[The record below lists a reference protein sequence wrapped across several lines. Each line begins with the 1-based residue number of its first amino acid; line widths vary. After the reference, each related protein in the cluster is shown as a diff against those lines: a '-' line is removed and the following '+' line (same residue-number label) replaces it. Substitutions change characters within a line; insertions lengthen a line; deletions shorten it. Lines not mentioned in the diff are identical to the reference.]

1 MRAQIQRIRHDQLE
15 EGLNWQF
22 WVNRFSLNIPV
33 YINQSALILD
43 ELCRLRK
50 HNVQWGITWDF
61 AVYTG
66 CILRWTMHLHFLQL
80 HKKQSQKY
88 LGYKQSHVALGASF
102 GAGVIHLPNT
112 VTCRTQL
119 SIRKNEIKWNEK
131 KKRNLNLCICVFF
144 CYFFLVVLNSY
155 PSLTSVYSQTLTF
168 TPYSALLLGFIRV
181 QVHSGNMW
189 AVIKRELTYK
199 H

>member
-119 SIRKNEIKWNEK
+119 SIRKNEMK
-131 KKRNLNLCICVFF
+131 KKKKPKLMYLC
-144 CYFFLVVLNSY
+144 FFLLFFSCCTEFI
-155 PSLTSVYSQTLTF
+155 PITDFSVQPDPHFY
-168 TPYSALLLGFIRV
+168 ALLCTAVG
-181 QVHSGNMW
+181 VHPSTGSFW
-189 AVIKRELTYK
+189 QHVGSHQKRADL
-199 H
+199 